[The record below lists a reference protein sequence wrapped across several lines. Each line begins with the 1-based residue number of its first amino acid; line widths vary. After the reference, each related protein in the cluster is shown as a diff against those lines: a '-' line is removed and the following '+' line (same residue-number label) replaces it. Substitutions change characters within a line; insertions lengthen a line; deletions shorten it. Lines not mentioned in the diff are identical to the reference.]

1 MYRLVSGPLSRDASL
16 YCAEVKRLT
25 YQRAAPLY
33 RLALLIQRPTEQR
46 PMSAEPT
53 RLPADT
59 LAELEKKKKL
69 KGRTKRRRDRTLEED
84 RSEGLDGLLVILLAV
99 NSLLV

>member
-59 LAELEKKKKL
+59 LAELKKKKL
-69 KGRTKRRRDRTLEED
+69 KRRTKRRRDRTLEED